1 MFLPQIKSKR
11 QSKILNSGVYHL
23 FNSYYVLGFVLG
35 TSTLGDTILFTTFC
49 REESDVG
56 RSIYTDNKWWSWD
69 SNASSILLRGFQSS
83 MYSFH
88 YIHQTHWVKTNPALY
103 ILSSNHPI
111 HILFLSL
118 PLPGLIFLSVIA
130 MVSSLNFL
138 TLVLHL
144 CQLSVYC
151 PFTPNPSLFGQ
162 LCDEI
167 PGPINIS
174 PLSTVTMLGFAN
186 SRC

>member
-1 MFLPQIKSKR
+1 MFLPQIKSKK
-11 QSKILNSGVYHL
+11 QSKILNNDVYHL
-23 FNSYYVLGFVLG
+23 FSSYYVLGFVLG
-35 TSTLGDTILFTTFC
+35 TSTLGHTILFTTFC

-56 RSIYTDNKWWSWD
+56 RNIYTDNKWWSRD
-69 SNASSILLRGFQSS
+69 SNASSILLRGSQSS

-88 YIHQTHWVKTNPALY
+88 YIHQTHWLKTNPALY

-118 PLPGLIFLSVIA
+118 PLPELIFLSVTA
-130 MVSSLNFL
+130 MVSRLTSL

-144 CQLSVYC
+144 CQLSIYC
-151 PFTPNPSLFGQ
+151 PSTPNPPLFAQ

-167 PGPINIS
+167 PGPYKH
-174 PLSTVTMLGFAN
+174 LSNCSHNVRL
-186 SRC
+186 CQ